1 MMDDMLDTEMIRIIE
16 NNTAGMVATVNR
28 DGSPSVSP
36 KGTFVVVAPDT
47 IAFGN
52 IRSPGTVA
60 NLRRSPRLEVCFLDV
75 LARKAVRVTGLA
87 EILARDATPQEVTD
101 RFDETWSEYLPR
113 MKQIVVVKVQYA
125 ELIQSP
131 AYDLGYTEVQLR
143 SMYLER
149 LDGT

>member
-1 MMDDMLDTEMIRIIE
+1 MNDMLDTEMIRIIE

-28 DGSPSVSP
+28 DGTPSVSP

-47 IAFGN
+47 IAFGD

-60 NLRRSPRLEVCFLDV
+60 NLRRSPRFEVCFLDV

-87 EILARDATPQEVTD
+87 EVVARDTTPQEFTD
-101 RFDETWSEYLPR
+101 RFEETWSEYLPL
-113 MKQIVVVKVQYA
+113 MKQIVIVKVQYA
-125 ELIQSP
+125 ELILSP

-143 SMYLER
+143 SMYREKLAC
-149 LDGT
+149 T